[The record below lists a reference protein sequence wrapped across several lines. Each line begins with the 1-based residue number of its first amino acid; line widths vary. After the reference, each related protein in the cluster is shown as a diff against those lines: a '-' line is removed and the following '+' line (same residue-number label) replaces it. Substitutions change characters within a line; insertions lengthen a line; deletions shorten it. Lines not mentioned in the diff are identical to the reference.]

1 MLRKTWNSRA
11 INALSWKTD
20 QSAVHASSAD
30 SHEALKALTLPII
43 CPLSPAP
50 QLQTSVSLRSGGDSI
65 LLRPQRQ
72 KDIKYLS
79 IDCVLA
85 CGCCRP
91 CRVHRH
97 RRPFLYHERD
107 PSAPRRVFSA
117 QASNGLLPSSHGEGG
132 PCKASAQARGALQT
146 WGPNSLFGVQP
157 GLWLQIAFVR
167 RTCHHSPSLWPLSSK
182 RIRSN

>member
-1 MLRKTWNSRA
+1 MPPRPPPLRRRDARGKGRSYRFLFTHLVTCVADQMLRKTWNSRA

-43 CPLSPAP
+43 CPLSPAQ

-72 KDIKYLS
+72 KDTKYLS

-97 RRPFLYHERD
+97 KRPFLYHERD
-107 PSAPRRVFSA
+107 PSAPADFFFRTS
-117 QASNGLLPSSHGEGG
+117 LKPSV
-132 PCKASAQARGALQT
+132 AINAWR
-146 WGPNSLFGVQP
+146 W
-157 GLWLQIAFVR
+157 
-167 RTCHHSPSLWPLSSK
+167 
-182 RIRSN
+182 